1 MGVSRKEN
9 GIFWPENKG
18 EYFENLGIIGNLLLN
33 GIWNKYGACRKGVDW
48 IQPAHDKVQWRI
60 LMKAITNLRIP

>member
-1 MGVSRKEN
+1 MGMSRKEN

-33 GIWNKYGACRKGVDW
+33 GI
-48 IQPAHDKVQWRI
+48 
-60 LMKAITNLRIP
+60 